1 MKAFFFRIL
10 IGETN
15 ERDRMEVNF
24 IKNIVRIYIYY
35 LYEGYIWNQVSFVI
49 DFEDS

>member
-1 MKAFFFRIL
+1 M
-10 IGETN
+10 N
-15 ERDRMEVNF
+15 EREWMKVDF
-24 IKNIVRIYIYY
+24 IKNIGRIYIYY